1 MLTAL
6 VFEGANPNIR
16 DNDGWTPFDHAIRF
30 KKLDALSILLQS
42 PHQIDYVPKF
52 PEHKIP
58 LHLACEE
65 STAMV
70 VHVLIQY
77 GADVNRKQN
86 GMTPLMIACKSGH
99 QVIVQRLLQEPNIN
113 FDAVDLNGKSA
124 LHFAILTSDIVTALA
139 TKGANPNIRDKS
151 GWTPLDYAIGHNNID
166 AISSLVQSP
175 YQLDSVQKL
184 PTHEIPIHLAC
195 EKSTTDVVDV
205 LIQYGADVNIKHN
218 GMTPLMVA
226 CKRGHYGIVQHV
238 LKTQKVNVN
247 AQDSNGLTAL
257 HFSVQSNS
265 VEIVCTLLLKGA
277 DPNIAIT
284 STPLITACIN
294 KNLQIIKELL
304 KAKAD
309 VNGQDE
315 DSATALYMASS
326 NGDFRI
332 VNKLL
337 SFGANPNTFVKGT
350 KWTPLIV
357 ASANWTYRCS

>member
-1 MLTAL
+1 
-6 VFEGANPNIR
+6 
-16 DNDGWTPFDHAIRF
+16 
-30 KKLDALSILLQS
+30 
-42 PHQIDYVPKF
+42 
-52 PEHKIP
+52 
-58 LHLACEE
+58 
-65 STAMV
+65 
-70 VHVLIQY
+70 
-77 GADVNRKQN
+77 
-86 GMTPLMIACKSGH
+86 MTPLM
-99 QVIVQRLLQEPNIN
+99 
-113 FDAVDLNGKSA
+113 
-124 LHFAILTSDIVTALA
+124 T
-139 TKGANPNIRDKS
+139 
-151 GWTPLDYAIGHNNID
+151 
-166 AISSLVQSP
+166 
-175 YQLDSVQKL
+175 
-184 PTHEIPIHLAC
+184 
-195 EKSTTDVVDV
+195 
-205 LIQYGADVNIKHN
+205 
-218 GMTPLMVA
+218 A
-226 CKRGHYGIVQHV
+226 CKRGHYGIVQRV

-265 VEIVCTLLLKGA
+265 VEIVCTLLLKEA

-357 ASANWTYRCS
+357 ASANGHIDVVKSLLKAKADTHYQDVYGKTALHAAVQCNHVDIVNELIIQANVNPTLTTTDGETVLAIAMKQNPLNEDMVKMLREAMNAYYNRTEGHELVTALRTSTSTDQYSLITADTQSLVSVGVVSHQKSLVSEATVDSGISTGSKGTDTQSLASAMSHDSGYHQQMPKLASTHHDIPKHKDLPSLSPHEEEHTTSSTHEQDNS